1 MQPNQTLNPAQPEVA
16 LELDMQ
22 RGPAREWV
30 TQEPVQ
36 RKISAIFRKFL
47 RDFTDEQGELVY
59 RQRMRDMVTS
69 AAQVS
74 GLGWCTIR
82 GMPPRSC
89 SVCEEPC

>member
-1 MQPNQTLNPAQPEVA
+1 
-16 LELDMQ
+16 MQ

-47 RDFTDEQGELVY
+47 RDFTDEHGELVY

-69 AAQVS
+69 AAQTS
-74 GLGWCTIR
+74 GLGL
-82 GMPPRSC
+82 GSE
-89 SVCEEPC
+89 SVHQRRMGDMVQTAAAAAFPFVRKPC

>member
-1 MQPNQTLNPAQPEVA
+1 
-16 LELDMQ
+16 MQ

-47 RDFTDEQGELVY
+47 RDFTDEHGELVY

-69 AAQVS
+69 AAQDLRV
-74 GLGWCTIR
+74 GA
-82 GMPPRSC
+82 
-89 SVCEEPC
+89 